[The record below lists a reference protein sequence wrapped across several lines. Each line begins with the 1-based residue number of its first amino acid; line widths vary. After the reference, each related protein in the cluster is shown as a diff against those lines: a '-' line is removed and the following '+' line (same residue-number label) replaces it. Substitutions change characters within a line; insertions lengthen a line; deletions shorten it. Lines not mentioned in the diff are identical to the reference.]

1 VVAWLLSGV
10 LTFNFLAFTVFYPKL
25 LEYQSDISFSKKLN
39 LQEAELVNATNNH
52 TWNLDFFFQTHL
64 PERSIDELVDS
75 HETYVLVDIE
85 AYQKLKSLR
94 PDAIEYA
101 SAPHYRVT
109 KLSLKFLSPKTRP
122 STLEIRRVIWL
133 P

>member
-1 VVAWLLSGV
+1 MEFRFLFSNSFAR
-10 LTFNFLAFTVFYPKL
+10 TFVG
-25 LEYQSDISFSKKLN
+25 
-39 LQEAELVNATNNH
+39 
-52 TWNLDFFFQTHL
+52 
-64 PERSIDELVDS
+64 ELVDS
-75 HETYVLVDIE
+75 HETYVLVDID
-85 AYQKLKSLR
+85 AYQRLKSLR